1 MDYTLSRM
9 KKKRLLFYLFIF
21 FVLSSHAQKKTK
33 LPCIDKQ
40 FSIIAH
46 VVKDSLGI
54 ANISENQITTLV
66 NAVNP
71 VFDSICV
78 SFKVCE
84 IRYIDNFMYDTL
96 SRWDELK
103 NQFHVDNRINIF
115 FVSKITK
122 PDGAAGFAGLGAICN
137 TDDDGIVLIKT
148 ASTLVLA
155 HELGHYFGLSH
166 TFENSIN
173 PDIARRELVDG
184 SNASL
189 ESDRIVDTP
198 ADPYDPSMKA
208 EMYTKFLSSN
218 PNTPCKFIGKMQDA
232 KGLFFDPLV
241 GNTMSYYPEECNCG
255 FTHEQYL
262 KMAKTFLS
270 NPKMW

>member
-1 MDYTLSRM
+1 M
-9 KKKRLLFYLFIF
+9 KRIITIIYFL
-21 FVLSSHAQKKTK
+21 VLSINLSAQKKTK

-40 FSIIAH
+40 FSVVAH
-46 VVKDSLGI
+46 VVKDSLGVT
-54 ANISENQITTLV
+54 NISEAQILSLV

-71 VFDSICV
+71 IFDSICV

-96 SRWDELK
+96 SRWGELK
-103 NQFHVDNRINIF
+103 NQYHVDNRINIY
-115 FVSKITK
+115 FVSKIAS
-122 PDGAAGFAGLGAICN
+122 PAGAAGFAGLGAICT
-137 TDDDGIVLIKT
+137 TDDDGIVLIKD
-148 ASTLVLA
+148 ASVIVLA

-173 PDIARRELVDG
+173 PDIDRRELVDG
-184 SNASL
+184 SNSSM
-189 ESDRIVDTP
+189 ESDQITDTP
-198 ADPYDPSMKA
+198 ADPYDPGYKLF
-208 EMYTKFLSSN
+208 MYGMFLSVD
-218 PNTPCKFIGKMQDA
+218 PNTPCKFVGLMKDA
-232 KGLFFDPLV
+232 RGYFFDPLV
-241 GNTMSYYPEECNCG
+241 GNTMSYYPENCNCG